1 MRAVPSWAVV
11 TAAAAPALLVAGWTV
26 AGARQGPGY
35 DPVRD
40 TISELAGE
48 GATDPWLMG
57 G

>member
-1 MRAVPSWAVV
+1 MRAVPTWAVA

-40 TISELAGE
+40 TI
-48 GATDPWLMG
+48 
-57 G
+57 